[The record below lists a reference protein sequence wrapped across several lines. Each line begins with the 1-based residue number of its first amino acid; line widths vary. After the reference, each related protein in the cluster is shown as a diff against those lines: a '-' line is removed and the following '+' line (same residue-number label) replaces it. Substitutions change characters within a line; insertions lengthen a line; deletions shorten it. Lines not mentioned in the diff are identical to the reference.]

1 MKVIYTVI
9 VAIIVL
15 FIITFSLENTAPVKL
30 GYHGFDFF
38 KRSLPTYM
46 LIFLSFLAGVIFT
59 GFMGIVERFRLTRTI
74 NRLNKTIR
82 DLRREMKAN
91 ESEHKSNNTNDNGNP
106 PCIEV
111 GEKTTPPSSEASL

>member
-9 VAIIVL
+9 IAIFVM
-15 FIITFSLENTAPVKL
+15 FVITFSLENTGPVHL
-30 GYHGFDFF
+30 RYYDFDFF

-46 LIFLSFLAGVIFT
+46 LIFIAFLAGVIFT

-74 NRLNKTIR
+74 SRLNKTIR

-91 ESEHKSNNTNDNGNP
+91 ENP
-106 PCIEV
+106 PYIES
-111 GEKTTPPSSEASL
+111 GEKTIPPPKEQIL

>member
-1 MKVIYTVI
+1 MKVIYTII
-9 VAIIVL
+9 VAIFVM
-15 FIITFSLENTAPVKL
+15 FIITFSLENTAAVNLHYL
-30 GYHGFDFF
+30 GLDFF
-38 KRSLPTYM
+38 KGSLPTYM

-91 ESEHKSNNTNDNGNP
+91 ENGNP
-106 PCIEV
+106 PCIEA
-111 GEKTTPPSSEASL
+111 GGKTTPLSGEEIL

>member
-1 MKVIYTVI
+1 MKVIYTII
-9 VAIIVL
+9 VAIFVM
-15 FIITFSLENTAPVKL
+15 FIITFSLENTVL
-30 GYHGFDFF
+30 IRLQYYDFF
-38 KRSLPTYM
+38 ERWLPTYM

-91 ESEHKSNNTNDNGNP
+91 ENP
-106 PCIEV
+106 LYIDE
-111 GEKTTPPSSEASL
+111 GGKTIPPPTEEIL

>member
-9 VAIIVL
+9 VAIFVL
-15 FIITFSLENTAPVKL
+15 FIITFSLENTDPVNL
-30 GYHGFDFF
+30 RYHGFDFF
-38 KRSLPTYM
+38 KGSLPTYM

-91 ESEHKSNNTNDNGNP
+91 ENVNP
-106 PCIEV
+106 PCIEA
-111 GEKTTPPSSEASL
+111 GEKPAPPSGEEIL